1 MTKYDHKEQF
11 EFLKSKPQNT
21 EEELIQLFDQLPTVS
36 AHQILHRWKGG
47 TFSGEWDSEEL
58 KQIGW
63 YGKWFKS
70 LLDAVPI
77 ICYNDKGQLFSNQLM
92 QGEAT
97 MWDISFRGKV
107 SATMVYDGK
116 PFFDHFRKIDDNTL
130 MGIMSGKPIEGA
142 PESIMQGKYSF
153 FYLEKVDQFP
163 THYIS

>member
-1 MTKYDHKEQF
+1 MTDYKKKFDELRK
-11 EFLKSKPQNT
+11 KTQNT
-21 EEELIQLFDQLPTVS
+21 EEELIQLFDQLPTIPS
-36 AHQILHRWKGG
+36 SQIMHKWKGG

-70 LLDAVPI
+70 PLDAIPV
-77 ICYNDKGQLFSNQLM
+77 ICYNSNGELFSNQIM

-97 MWDISFRGKV
+97 MWDINFRGKV
-107 SATMVYDGK
+107 SATMVYDNK
-116 PFFDHFRKIDDNTL
+116 PFFDHFRQIDEHTL

-142 PESIMQGKYSF
+142 PQSVMQGKYSF

-163 THYIS
+163 AHYIS